1 MAYELNKWPCNR
13 TNNFPLIICVF
24 GTGKLV
30 RKAVKS
36 KFTYNDQGIACDGE
50 RSWSF
55 GNGFARNAIIFGVE
69 NSSSSHVDNPKNIL
83 LVLGKG
89 LTDGINDTPRTAEK
103 KLVLTLVK

>member
-1 MAYELNKWPCNR
+1 MAYELNNWPCNR

-36 KFTYNDQGIACDGE
+36 KFAYNDQGIACDGE
-50 RSWSF
+50 GSWSF

-89 LTDGINDTPRTAEK
+89 PTDGINDTPRTAEK
-103 KLVLTLVK
+103 KLVLTLVM